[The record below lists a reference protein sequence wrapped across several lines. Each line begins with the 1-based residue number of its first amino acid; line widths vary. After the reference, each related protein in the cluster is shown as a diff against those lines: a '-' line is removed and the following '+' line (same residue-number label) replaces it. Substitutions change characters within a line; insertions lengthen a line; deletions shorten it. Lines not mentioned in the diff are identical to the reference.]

1 MKKLLTFTFMTLCVC
16 FVYAQDQISWVR
28 FQCGDSSTVRYVS
41 LEDRKTMFKVNMS
54 WPENETREVF
64 QHYNDNPI
72 GMSMGQMSGGE
83 YFITLDHPG
92 DSINPIIGYESTYRI
107 RLGTAN
113 GNHSEDCDV
122 RTEPTPIIQTT
133 MSASPLSG
141 GGSLITIIGN
151 SHTADTAASDHD
163 GWGWIGTGIPCS
175 RHEISIIT
183 DVFSEDGLVFS
194 DTTICVPGVPT
205 DFSAEF
211 DYTGPY
217 TMLCAE
223 SRMEKRSMEVPAE
236 FPTRVIV
243 LSSQTCQMAGQV
255 PPSIEL
261 LMSCDD
267 GTIGTPPT
275 TGDREFLVRFN
286 IDWPGD
292 DEEKLIFFTVPN
304 YITGE
309 QNLRSSNQLA
319 HRGENY
325 IVIQHDDVDPVS
337 GSSYFQEWYTR
348 LAFRY
353 GEEFIYSELFIAST
367 EPAPVLEGSWLL
379 VSGDSVSF
387 SYREHTE
394 LSEALGWGNI
404 LDICPEYRLI
414 LIKRAT
420 DSSGET
426 VFTDTVFIT
435 PGIPIEEA
443 DGFLYTGKST
453 ELCLELEMQRV
464 HLADSAHFEPQ
475 TIITV
480 DGGCISVGTPTT
492 VSESEVVVGNQPRIS
507 PNPTTGQEVR
517 ILGAMPS
524 SKWNVF
530 SASGKLVLTGS
541 GHMIDVSLLP
551 PSVYVVNI
559 EGGATVRLVRQ

>member
-1 MKKLLTFTFMTLCVC
+1 MKKLLTIIMTLCVC

-28 FQCGDSSTVRYVS
+28 FQCGDSSTVRYIS

-72 GMSMGQMSGGE
+72 GVSMGQMQGGE

-92 DSINPIIGYESTYRI
+92 DSINPVIGYQSIYTV

-113 GNHSEDCDV
+113 GNHTEDCNV
-122 RTEPTPIIQTT
+122 RTEPTPVIQAT
-133 MSASPLSG
+133 MSTSPLSG
-141 GGSLITIIGN
+141 GGSLVTIIGN
-151 SHTADTAASDHD
+151 SHTADTVASNHS
-163 GWGWIGTGIPCS
+163 GWGWISNSELPCS

-236 FPTRVIV
+236 FPTRAIV

-261 LMSCDD
+261 LRTCED

-292 DEEKLIFFTVPN
+292 DEQKLLYYTVPN
-304 YITGE
+304 NNTGLP
-309 QNLRSSNQLA
+309 NLVSSGQLF
-319 HRGENY
+319 HRGQNY

-337 GSSYFQEWYTR
+337 GSAYFQEWHTK

-367 EPAPVLEGSWLL
+367 EPAPVLEGSWLPT
-379 VSGDSVSF
+379 SGDSVSF
-387 SYREHTE
+387 SYEEHTE
-394 LSEALGWGNI
+394 LSEALGWGWI
-404 LDICPEYRLI
+404 LGICPEYELI
-414 LIKRAT
+414 LIKRVT
-420 DSSGET
+420 DSDGET
-426 VFTDTVFIT
+426 VFTDTVFLT
-435 PGIPIEEA
+435 PGIPVDEE
-443 DGFLYTGKST
+443 DGFLYTGNST
-453 ELCLELEMQRV
+453 ELCLELEMQRI
-464 HLADSAHFEPQ
+464 HLADSVHFEPQ

-480 DGGCISVGTPTT
+480 DGGCIGSSTAI
-492 VSESEVVVGNQPRIS
+492 SESEGVAENQTRIF
-507 PNPTTGQEVR
+507 PNPTTGREVR
-517 ILGAMPS
+517 ILGAIPS
-524 SKWNVF
+524 SKWSVF
-530 SASGKLVLTGS
+530 STSGSLVLTGA
-541 GHMIDVSLLP
+541 GQMIDVSTL
-551 PSVYVVNI
+551 SSGVYVVNI